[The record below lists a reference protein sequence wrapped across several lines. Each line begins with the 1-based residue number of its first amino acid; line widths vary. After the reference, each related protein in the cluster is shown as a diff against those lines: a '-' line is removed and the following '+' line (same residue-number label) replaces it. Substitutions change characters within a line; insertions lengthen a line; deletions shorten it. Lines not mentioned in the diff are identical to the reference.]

1 MPEIGDPTLDQLR
14 ILAAIADTG
23 SFSAAA
29 RSLRR
34 AQSVISYAM
43 MHLET
48 QLGVILFDRSGRAPK
63 LTEAGRAVLADA
75 RGVGLRVDDLRAR
88 AMALRQ
94 GTEAEVSL
102 AVDVLFP
109 IKHLTEALRA
119 FAAHYPTVDLR
130 LRMEAIGGVAHLVSS
145 GACVLGV
152 SGWSADLRLPD
163 ALLRRAIGSLR
174 LVAVAAPSHPLA
186 MLDEVPS
193 GATREH
199 TQLVLSDTSP
209 LTEGRDYGVM
219 SIRTWRLG
227 DLGAKHALLVAGLG
241 WGNMPEHLV
250 TGDIE
255 AGRLKRLRL
264 AEGSEHTY
272 SLSLLQRPD
281 IPPGPAATWIGEQLV
296 LCAT

>member
-1 MPEIGDPTLDQLR
+1 MPDIGDPTLDQLR

-29 RSLRR
+29 RTLRR

-48 QLGVILFDRSGRAPK
+48 QLGVALFDRSGRTPK

-75 RGVGLRVDDLRAR
+75 RRVGLRVDDLRAR

-109 IKHLTEALRA
+109 IPHLTEVLRA
-119 FAAHYPTVDLR
+119 FATLYPTVDLR
-130 LRMEAIGGVAHLVSS
+130 LRMEAIGGVTHLVTI

-152 SGWSADLRLPD
+152 SGWEADLPET
-163 ALLRRAIGSLR
+163 LLRRAIGSLT
-174 LVAVAAPSHPLA
+174 LIAVAAPSHPLA

-199 TQLVLSDTSP
+199 IQLVLSDASHF
-209 LTEGRDYGVM
+209 TEGRDYGVM

-227 DLGAKHALLVAGLG
+227 DLGAKHALLIAGLG

-250 TGDIE
+250 ADDIK
-255 AGRLKRLRL
+255 AGRLKRLRM

-272 SLSLLQRPD
+272 RLSLLQRPD
-281 IPPGPAATWIGEQLV
+281 VRPGPAATWIGEQLV
-296 LCAT
+296 LCA